1 MCAGVIPS
9 PLSHTHTHT
18 HTHRAVKIALDT
30 LTGNSRSTE
39 HSLGKDH
46 TVLLVITPFSD
57 SARNNSAEKTT
68 ITAITT
74 KMARASASDY
84 NLQISQVDWVQFFK
98 HFWLY
103 ADLFQSVDVQSP
115 PTIASIFIFDVI
127 ADKVHC
133 MQKVIRNRL
142 YMITRH

>member
-1 MCAGVIPS
+1 MAKQGSSKPFYKTVTALANTCDITYSRPHGSYP
-9 PLSHTHTHT
+9 P
-18 HTHRAVKIALDT
+18 HRAVKIALDT

-46 TVLLVITPFSD
+46 TVLLVITPFTD

-103 ADLFQSVDVQSP
+103 ADLFQSVAVQSP

-127 ADKVHC
+127 ADKVH
-133 MQKVIRNRL
+133 
-142 YMITRH
+142 